1 MRWYQTNGTY
11 VSVHLVEEADVGPSR
26 SCSRVLRVD
35 KGRGAGREEEG
46 RGEDSRR
53 GNQWTRGIGVERR
66 DVNGRV
72 VERREGQ

>member
-1 MRWYQTNGTY
+1 MGRGGEGR
-11 VSVHLVEEADVGPSR
+11 EEDGKG
-26 SCSRVLRVD
+26 D